1 MQERQVRAKTRTLL
15 LGVTP
20 VEVSLIQY
28 LCIYK
33 KHEVKIEGCNPPKFI
48 YFLDLSF
55 YYYFFSFQS
64 LAGKRTCPA
73 CNQPR
78 TADDK
83 TPDGQIH
90 RFLGKT
96 NKTRCPYG
104 DDISIRQAFKKDQ
117 LERKRA
123 TWRKTHVESGIKD

>member
-1 MQERQVRAKTRTLL
+1 MQERQERAKTRMLQ

-20 VEVSLIQY
+20 VEVSFINRFNTTR
-28 LCIYK
+28 
-33 KHEVKIEGCNPPKFI
+33 KHEVKIAGCNPLNVFI
-48 YFLDLSF
+48 FYDLSF
-55 YYYFFSFQS
+55 IITFFSFQS
-64 LAGKRTCPA
+64 LAGKRLCA
-73 CNQPR
+73 VCNQPR

-96 NKTRCPYG
+96 NKTWCPYG
-104 DDISIRQAFKKDQ
+104 DDISILQAFEKDQ

-123 TWRKTHVESGIKD
+123 TWRRANEAKKLKK